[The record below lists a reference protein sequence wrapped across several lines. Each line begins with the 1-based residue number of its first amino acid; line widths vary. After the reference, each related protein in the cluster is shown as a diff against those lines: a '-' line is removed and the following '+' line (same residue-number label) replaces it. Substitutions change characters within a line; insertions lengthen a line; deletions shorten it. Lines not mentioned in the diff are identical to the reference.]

1 VLAELWDF
9 DTRISTKGVDAQGNP
24 IPAPED
30 YLQPDAHANLAV
42 KPLRAYTQGPGNYN
56 SGEAYFLA
64 ALEDPQWS
72 KYYNQS
78 IGSSTPAEH
87 PPLPPGPYNSNPA
100 NNTPD
105 APHGL
110 YYTHHLIRDFM
121 FLDAAVNNN
130 TTNFVAFQPPQ
141 DTGYPYRA
149 VRINLPPPVPDN
161 PNVLNDDP
169 NLMTYTQGTGHQQ
182 TPGKWLL
189 KDDSFS
195 PSPTGGPAV
204 DFESKN
210 VAFTALLYELRDGS
224 NQVPNV
230 APNWFGVA
238 VPDGIT
244 DYRNVIL
251 YFHPNPTQS
260 GALYNPADYNSN
272 NPGSPEKT
280 GSQGTNWKELFAYVD
295 RLGNQL
301 AGAALYAP
309 TVLDSDP
316 RNQILILP
324 FMQNYDDVGILPQ
337 YWYFI
342 IRDILDDIVT
352 NGV

>member
-1 VLAELWDF
+1 
-9 DTRISTKGVDAQGNP
+9 
-24 IPAPED
+24 
-30 YLQPDAHANLAV
+30 
-42 KPLRAYTQGPGNYN
+42 
-56 SGEAYFLA
+56 
-64 ALEDPQWS
+64 
-72 KYYNQS
+72 
-78 IGSSTPAEH
+78 
-87 PPLPPGPYNSNPA
+87 
-100 NNTPD
+100 
-105 APHGL
+105 
-110 YYTHHLIRDFM
+110 M
-121 FLDAAVNNN
+121 FLDAAVNNHTN
-130 TTNFVAFQPPQ
+130 NFVTFQPPQ

-161 PNVLNDDP
+161 PNILNDDP

-182 TPGKWLL
+182 SPGKWLL

-195 PSPTGGPAV
+195 TSATGGPAV
-204 DFESKN
+204 EFEPQD

-238 VPDGIT
+238 IPDRIT

-251 YFHPNPTQS
+251 YFHPNPTQP
-260 GALYNPADYNSN
+260 GALYNPVDYNSN
-272 NPGSPEKT
+272 NGSPEKT
-280 GSQGTNWKELFAYVD
+280 GNNGTNWKELFAYVD
-295 RLGNQL
+295 RLGNQM
-301 AGAALYAP
+301 AGATKYAGA
-309 TVLDSDP
+309 VSDGDP
-316 RNQILILP
+316 RNQIVIFP